1 MERSGTTEE
10 EVFFFFLRK
19 GLWGEEEAELADGLT
34 LIGTQWEAL
43 FGKACSQA
51 VAGIWI
57 DGVAQTSVRP
67 PEAVWGKWVAFLL
80 FQKRMNL
87 DIGRKA
93 FAWTERLEKA
103 GVRTFVFKGISVA
116 RWYRRPLYRGSG
128 DLDLVVTEGWER
140 LGGVLSGWGM
150 SWAEAHQDIQTE
162 DGDLLVEFH
171 QDVEFLY
178 NPFMQSRLRRMQAE
192 CAGDKEFYW
201 VCLILHLRRH
211 CLIYGVG
218 LKQVCDVAV
227 MLRRSEL
234 DMAKAARMLRRLRV
248 ERFCRPLFALMEKR
262 LGVADFPVAPSRGR
276 ELELLEKTIRDDAYR
291 LMRQREEIGRG
302 RGRVARAFSNMWF
315 WMKRSIAWFR
325 LMPDEALCFPPY
337 LAWRRV
343 REGVRAWKR
352 KK

>member
-10 EVFFFFLRK
+10 AFFFFLRK
-19 GLWGEEEAELADGLT
+19 GLWGEEEAEPAGGFTLT
-34 LIGTQWEAL
+34 GAQWEAL

-57 DGVAQTSVRP
+57 DGVAHTSVRP

-103 GVRTFVFKGISVA
+103 GVRTFVFKGVSVA

-227 MLRRSEL
+227 MWAHAGL
-234 DMAKAARMLRRLRV
+234 DAEKAAWMLRRLHAV
-248 ERFCRPLFALMEKR
+248 RFSRALFAFMER
-262 LGVADFPVAPSRGR
+262 HLGLSGFPLPPQYGR
-276 ELELLEKTIRDDAYR
+276 RQRTLEQIILKDAYR
-291 LMRQREEIGRG
+291 LKPEREKKEGRK
-302 RGRVARAFSNMWF
+302 RAYARVFSNMLF
-315 WMKRSIAWFR
+315 WTRRSAALWN
-325 LMPDEALCFPPY
+325 LMPGEACCFPVY
-337 LAWRRV
+337 LAVRRI
-343 REGVRAWKR
+343 RHIFWKS
-352 KK
+352 